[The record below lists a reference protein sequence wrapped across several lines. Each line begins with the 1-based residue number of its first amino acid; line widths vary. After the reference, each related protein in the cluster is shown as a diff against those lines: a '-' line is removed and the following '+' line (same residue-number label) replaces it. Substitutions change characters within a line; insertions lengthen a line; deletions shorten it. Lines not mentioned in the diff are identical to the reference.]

1 MVLTIQSPKCN
12 RTSGGESGDKGKI
25 CKVFLKMVNP
35 KQIKTFGF
43 IRFFEMNRGSRFIR
57 DSVAIW
63 KRKIIK
69 HTGSHQGKVSLSWGH
84 CSPWGRATVWAPF
97 CLGGLTP
104 ELSVFRVVPF
114 PRTDAH

>member
-35 KQIKTFGF
+35 KQIKTQSFTFGF

-57 DSVAIW
+57 DSVAI
-63 KRKIIK
+63 
-69 HTGSHQGKVSLSWGH
+69 
-84 CSPWGRATVWAPF
+84 
-97 CLGGLTP
+97 
-104 ELSVFRVVPF
+104 
-114 PRTDAH
+114 